1 MCHICFAR
9 RRPYAGKF
17 FEIHHREKVGRL
29 LILFKLQMILVQKR
43 YKTSY
48 CCCSEVLSQKLR
60 LIFIYFRFLKSF
72 TTVLSSA
79 YTYTLQSLL
88 KI

>member
-29 LILFKLQMILVQKR
+29 LILFKLQMILVQK
-43 YKTSY
+43 KATKP
-48 CCCSEVLSQKLR
+48 VIVAAQKSCLR
-60 LIFIYFRFLKSF
+60 SC
-72 TTVLSSA
+72 V
-79 YTYTLQSLL
+79 
-88 KI
+88 

>member
-29 LILFKLQMILVQKR
+29 LILFKLQIILVQKKVQNQLLLLLR
-43 YKTSY
+43 SLV
-48 CCCSEVLSQKLR
+48 SEVAFDFYL
-60 LIFIYFRFLKSF
+60 FSF
-72 TTVLSSA
+72 S
-79 YTYTLQSLL
+79 
-88 KI
+88 